1 MKNNWS
7 KSSAKKYIKKYK
19 NIGFSKDLALRVY
32 TTRLLG
38 RNKELVL
45 HGGGNTSVK
54 TTIKDIDGK
63 KYNVLCVKGSGW
75 DMADIEPEGLPAVKL
90 EPLIALKNK
99 KYLSD
104 EDMVSYQKRNLIN
117 IKAPNPSVET
127 FLHAFLPFKFVDHT
141 HADAVLNATNRPGGL
156 NFCKKVF
163 GNKVS
168 IVPYVMPGFMLAKK
182 INEIYSINPNINCL
196 ILMNHGI
203 FTFADDAKEAYDLM
217 IKYVSQAERAINKLK
232 VKKIKQIKNF
242 STRFNA
248 HEIAPIIRGLLSNN
262 KDQKFVVNYRLNK
275 HLKYFMNGKN
285 VRSYS
290 SKGTATPDHVI
301 RVKPFPLIITPKKNS
316 SIDEFKITAKKAFE
330 NYRKKYIN
338 YFNVNNNKVKAKKVM
353 LDTSPRVVLVQNVG
367 VFTIGK
373 DLNAAKIAGDLTE
386 TNAKVIASVEET
398 SAYKFIPEK
407 DIFDVEYWSL
417 EQAKIKKEKKLLEGN
432 VVVITGSTGT
442 IGFETYKMFKSYG
455 AEVVL
460 LDYNLERLKDLQSK
474 IKELCIHCDVRN
486 KKSVKKVFNQI
497 CEKYG
502 GIDILIS
509 NAGTATNGAIG
520 EIDDNVL
527 RQSFEDNFFSH
538 QNCASEA
545 IKIMKKQ
552 NINGCLLFNISKQ
565 SVNPGKNFGPYGLP
579 KSALLSLCKQYAVD
593 YGSYGIRSNGVN
605 ADRIRS
611 GLMNDKM
618 IRTRAKARSVSTDD
632 YMRENLLLNEVKA
645 EDVAKAFFHLATSKK
660 TTGAVLTVDG
670 GNIAASLR

>member
-7 KSSAKKYIKKYK
+7 KKIAKKYIKKYK
-19 NIGFSKDLALRVY
+19 KLGFSKDLALRVY
-32 TTRLLG
+32 STRLLG

-54 TTIKDIDGK
+54 STVKDLDGK
-63 KYNVLCVKGSGW
+63 IYKVLCVKGSGW
-75 DMADIEPEGLPAVKL
+75 DMADIEPAGLPAVKL

-104 EDMVSYQKRNLIN
+104 EDMVAYQKRNLID
-117 IKAPNPSVET
+117 IKSPNPSVET
-127 FLHAFLPFKFVDHT
+127 FLHAFLPFKYVDHT
-141 HADAVLNATNRPGGL
+141 HADAVLNVTNRPGGL
-156 NFCKKVF
+156 NFCKKIF
-163 GNKVS
+163 GNRAS

-182 INEIYSINPNINCL
+182 IHEIYSKNPNINCL

-203 FTFADDAKEAYDLM
+203 FTFANDCKEAYDLM
-217 IKYVSQAERAINKLK
+217 IKYVSKAEKAVKKLK
-232 VKKIKQIKNF
+232 SKKITQIKKF
-242 STRFNA
+242 TTKFNPYDV
-248 HEIAPIIRGLLSNN
+248 APIIRGLLSEN
-262 KDQKFVVNYRLNK
+262 KDQKFVINYRINN
-275 HLKYFMNGKN
+275 HIKYFMNGKN
-285 VRSYS
+285 VRNYS

-316 SIDEFKITAKKAFE
+316 TIAEFKATAKKSFD
-330 NYRKKYIN
+330 NYRKKYIR
-338 YFNVNNNKVKAKKVM
+338 YFNINQKKVKGKKVM
-353 LDTSPRVVLVQNVG
+353 LDTSPRVVLVQNIGMFSV
-367 VFTIGK
+367 GK
-373 DLNAAKIAGDLTE
+373 DLKAAKIAGDLTE
-386 TNAKVIASVEET
+386 TNAKVITSVEET
-398 SAYKFIPEK
+398 SKYKFIPEK
-407 DIFDVEYWSL
+407 DLFDVEYWSL
-417 EQAKIKKEKKLLEGN
+417 EQAKIKKKKKLLEGN

-460 LDYNLERLKDLQSK
+460 IDYNLKRLKEVQSN
-474 IKELCIHCDVRN
+474 INDLCIHCDVTN
-486 KKSVKKVFNQI
+486 KKSVKKAFNQI
-497 CEKYG
+497 CEKFG

-509 NAGTATNGAIG
+509 NAGTAPGGAIG
-520 EIDDNVL
+520 EVSDDVL
-527 RQSFEDNFFSH
+527 RKSFEINFFSH

-545 IKIMKKQ
+545 IKIMKNQ

-593 YGSYGIRSNGVN
+593 YGSYGIRSNGIN

-611 GLMNDKM
+611 GLMTDKM
-618 IRTRAKARSVSTDD
+618 IKTRAKARSVTTDN
-632 YMRENLLLNEVKA
+632 YMKGNLLLNEVKA

>member
-1 MKNNWS
+1 LKNNWS
-7 KSSAKKYIKKYK
+7 STEAKKYIRKY
-19 NIGFSKDLALRVY
+19 NNLGHSKDMALRVY

-38 RNKELVL
+38 KNSELVL

-54 TTIKDIDGK
+54 TIVKDIDGK

-75 DMADIEPEGLPAVKL
+75 DMAEIEPEGLPAVKL
-90 EPLIALKNK
+90 EPLLTLKEK

-104 EDMVSYQKRNLIN
+104 ENMVSFQKRNLID
-117 IKAPNPSVET
+117 IKSPNPSVET

-141 HADAVLNATNRPGGL
+141 HADAVLNVTNRPGGL

-163 GNKVS
+163 GSKVS
-168 IVPYVMPGFMLAKK
+168 VVPYVMPGFMLAKK
-182 INEIYSINPNINCL
+182 INEIYSENPNINCL

-203 FTFADDAKEAYDLM
+203 FTFADKAKEAYDLM
-217 IKYVSQAERAINKLK
+217 IKYVSQAERAVKKLK

-242 STRFNA
+242 STKFNVY
-248 HEIAPIIRGLLSNN
+248 EIAPIIRGLLSNN
-262 KDQKFVVNYRLNK
+262 KDQKYVVNYRLNK

-316 SIDEFKITAKKAFE
+316 SIDEFKVKAKKAFE
-330 NYRKKYIN
+330 NYRRKYIN
-338 YFNVNNNKVKAKKVM
+338 YFNVNKNKVKEKKVM

-367 VFTIGK
+367 VFTVGK
-373 DLNAAKIAGDLTE
+373 DLNSAKIAGDLTE
-386 TNAKVIASVEET
+386 TNAKVITSVEET
-398 SAYKFIPEK
+398 SNYKFISEK
-407 DIFDVEYWSL
+407 DLFEVEYWSL
-417 EQAKIKKEKKLLEGN
+417 EQAKIKKAKKLLEGN

-442 IGFETYKMFKSYG
+442 IGYATYKMFKSYG

-474 IKELCIHCDVRN
+474 IKDLCIHCDVRN
-486 KKSVKKVFNQI
+486 KKSVKKAFNQI

-520 EIDDNVL
+520 EVDDGIL

-545 IKIMKKQ
+545 VKIMKKQ

-618 IRTRAKARSVSTDD
+618 IKTRAKARSISTDD
-632 YMRENLLLNEVKA
+632 YMKGNLLLNEVKA
-645 EDVAKAFFHLATSKK
+645 EDVAKAFLHLATSKK

>member
-1 MKNNWS
+1 LKNNWS
-7 KSSAKKYIKKYK
+7 KSFANKYIKKYK
-19 NIGFSKDLALRVY
+19 KLGFSKDLALRVY

-54 TTIKDIDGK
+54 TSVKDIDGK

-90 EPLIALKNK
+90 EPLLTLRNK

-104 EDMVSYQKRNLIN
+104 EDMVSFQKWNLFN
-117 IKAPNPSVET
+117 IKSPYPSVET

-141 HADAVLNATNRPGGL
+141 HADAVLNVTNRSGGL

-163 GNKVS
+163 GNKVN

-182 INEIYSINPNINCL
+182 INEIYSKDPNINCL

-203 FTFADDAKEAYDLM
+203 FTFADDAKESYDLM
-217 IKYVSQAERAINKLK
+217 IKYVSQAERAIKKLK
-232 VKKIKQIKNF
+232 VKKIKQIENF
-242 STRFNA
+242 STKFNA
-248 HEIAPIIRGLLSNN
+248 NEIAPIIRGLLSNN

-290 SKGTATPDHVI
+290 SKGTVTPDHVI

-316 SIDEFKITAKKAFE
+316 SIDEFKVTAKKAFE

-338 YFNVNNNKVKAKKVM
+338 YFNVNKNKVKEKKVM

-373 DLNAAKIAGDLTE
+373 DLNSAKIAGDLTE
-386 TNAKVIASVEET
+386 TNAKVITSVEET
-398 SAYKFIPEK
+398 SSYKFIPEK
-407 DIFDVEYWSL
+407 DLFDVEYWSL
-417 EQAKIKKEKKLLEGN
+417 EQAKIKKQKKLLEGN

-460 LDYNLERLKDLQSK
+460 LDYNLERLKEVQSK
-474 IKELCIHCDVRN
+474 INDLCIHCDVTN
-486 KKSVKKVFNQI
+486 KRSVKIAFKQI

-502 GIDILIS
+502 GIDILVS
-509 NAGTATNGAIG
+509 NAGTAPSGSIG
-520 EIDDNVL
+520 EVSDDVL
-527 RQSFEDNFFSH
+527 RKSFEVNFFSH

-545 IKIMKKQ
+545 VKIMKEQ

-611 GLMNDKM
+611 GLMNNKM
-618 IRTRAKARSVSTDD
+618 IRTRAKARSISTDD
-632 YMRENLLLNEVKA
+632 YMRGNLLLNEVKA

-660 TTGAVLTVDG
+660 TTGAVLAVDG

>member
-7 KSSAKKYIKKYK
+7 KKIAKNYIKKYK
-19 NIGFSKDLALRVY
+19 KLGFSADLALRVY

-63 KYNVLCVKGSGW
+63 KYKVLCVKGSGW
-75 DMADIEPEGLPAVKL
+75 DMADIEPPGLPAVKL
-90 EPLIALKNK
+90 DPLLALKNK

-104 EDMVSYQKRNLIN
+104 EDMVAYQKRNLID
-117 IKAPNPSVET
+117 IKSPNPSVET
-127 FLHAFLPFKFVDHT
+127 FLHAFLPFKYVDHT
-141 HADAVLNATNRPGGL
+141 HADAVLNITNRPGGL
-156 NFCKKVF
+156 NLCKKVF

-182 INEIYSINPNINCL
+182 IKEVYSKNPKINCL

-203 FTFADDAKEAYDLM
+203 FTFANDCKEAYDLM
-217 IKYVSQAERAINKLK
+217 IKYVSKAENTIKKLK
-232 VKKIKQIKNF
+232 SRKIKQIKKF
-242 STRFNA
+242 STKFNP
-248 HEIAPIIRGLLSNN
+248 HEVAPIIRGLLSEN
-262 KDQKFVVNYRLNK
+262 KDQKFVINYRLNK
-275 HLKYFMNGKN
+275 HLKYFINGKN
-285 VRSYS
+285 VRAYS

-316 SIDEFKITAKKAFE
+316 SVEEFEKTAKKAFE
-330 NYRKKYIN
+330 NYRKKYIH
-338 YFNVNNNKVKAKKVM
+338 YFKVNHKKTKEKKVM
-353 LDTSPRVVLVQNVG
+353 LDTSPRVVLIQNVG
-367 VFTIGK
+367 MFSVGK

-386 TNAKVIASVEET
+386 TNARVISSVEET
-398 SAYKFIPEK
+398 SSYKFIPEK
-407 DIFDVEYWSL
+407 DLFDVEYWSL
-417 EQAKIKKEKKLLEGN
+417 EQAKIKKKKKLLEGN
-432 VVVITGSTGT
+432 IVVVTGSTGT

-460 LDYNLERLKDLQSK
+460 LDNNLKRLTEIQSK
-474 IKELCIHCDVRN
+474 IKDLCIYCDVTN
-486 KKSVKKVFNQI
+486 KKSVRNAFKQI
-497 CEKYG
+497 CERFG

-509 NAGTATNGAIG
+509 NAGTAPGGSIG
-520 EIDDNVL
+520 EVSDEIL
-527 RQSFEDNFFSH
+527 RKSFEINFFSH

-545 IKIMKKQ
+545 VKIMKKQ
-552 NINGCLLFNISKQ
+552 NTNGCLLFNISKQ

-611 GLMNDKM
+611 GLMTDKM
-618 IRTRAKARSVSTDD
+618 IKTRAKARAVSTDD
-632 YMRENLLLNEVKA
+632 YMKGNLLLNEVKA

>member
-1 MKNNWS
+1 
-7 KSSAKKYIKKYK
+7 
-19 NIGFSKDLALRVY
+19 
-32 TTRLLG
+32 
-38 RNKELVL
+38 
-45 HGGGNTSVK
+45 
-54 TTIKDIDGK
+54 
-63 KYNVLCVKGSGW
+63 VKGSGW
-75 DMADIEPEGLPAVKL
+75 DMAEIEPEGLPAVKL
-90 EPLIALKNK
+90 EPLISLKNK

-104 EDMVSYQKRNLIN
+104 EDMVAYQKRNLID
-117 IKAPNPSVET
+117 IKSPNPSVET
-127 FLHAFLPFKFVDHT
+127 FLHAFLPFKYVDHT
-141 HADAVLNATNRPGGL
+141 HADAVMNVTNRPGGL
-156 NFCKKVF
+156 NFCKKIF
-163 GNKVS
+163 GKKAS

-182 INEIYSINPNINCL
+182 INEVYSKNPNIDCL

-203 FTFADDAKEAYDLM
+203 FTFSNDCKEAYDLM
-217 IKYVSQAERAINKLK
+217 IKYVSKAEKAVKKLK
-232 VKKIKQIKNF
+232 NKKIKQIKK
-242 STRFNA
+242 FNTKFNP
-248 HEIAPIIRGLLSNN
+248 HEIAPIIRGLLSEN
-262 KDQKFVVNYRLNK
+262 KDQKFVINYRLNK
-275 HLKYFMNGKN
+275 HLKYFINGKN

-316 SIDEFKITAKKAFE
+316 SIEDFKKTAEKAFE
-330 NYRKKYIN
+330 NYRKKYIS
-338 YFNVNNNKVKAKKVM
+338 YFKVNSKKVKEKKVM

-367 VFTIGK
+367 MFSVGK
-373 DLNAAKIAGDLTE
+373 DLSAARIAGDLTE
-386 TNAKVIASVEET
+386 TNAKVISSVEET

-407 DIFDVEYWSL
+407 DLFDVEYWSL
-417 EQAKIKKEKKLLEGN
+417 EQAKIKKTKKILEGN

-442 IGFETYKMFKSYG
+442 IGYAAYRMFKSYG

-460 LDYNLERLKDLQSK
+460 LDNNLDRLKTVQSK
-474 IKELCIHCDVRN
+474 IKDLCIHCDVTS
-486 KKSVKKVFNQI
+486 KKSVKNAFRQI

-509 NAGTATNGAIG
+509 NAGTAPGGAIG
-520 EIDDNVL
+520 EVSDDVL
-527 RQSFEDNFFSH
+527 RKSFEINFFSH

-632 YMRENLLLNEVKA
+632 YMKGNLLLNEVKA

>member
-1 MKNNWS
+1 LKNNWTDS
-7 KSSAKKYIKKYK
+7 EAKKFKKKYK
-19 NIGFSKDLALRVY
+19 NLGFSKDVALRVY
-32 TTRLLG
+32 TSRLLG
-38 RNKELVL
+38 KNKKLVL

-54 TTIKDIDGK
+54 TRIKDIDGK
-63 KYNVLCVKGSGW
+63 KYEVLCVKGSGW

-90 EPLIALKNK
+90 EPLLAMKKK

-104 EDMVSYQKRNLIN
+104 EDMVNFQKRNLIN
-117 IKAPNPSVET
+117 IKSPNPSVET
-127 FLHAFLPFKFVDHT
+127 FLHAFLPFKYIDHT
-141 HADAVLNATNRPGGL
+141 HSDAILNLTNRPGGL
-156 NFCKKVF
+156 NFCKKIF
-163 GNKVS
+163 GNKVA

-182 INEIYSINPNINCL
+182 IDDIYSKNPNINCL

-203 FTFADDAKEAYDLM
+203 FTFNNNAKEAYSLM
-217 IKYVSQAERAINKLK
+217 IKYVSLAERAAKKLK

-242 STRFNA
+242 STKFDA
-248 HEIAPIIRGLLSNN
+248 HEIAPVIRGLLSKN

-285 VRSYS
+285 VRFYS

-316 SIDEFKITAKKAFE
+316 SIDEFKTTAKKAFE
-330 NYRKKYIN
+330 NYRKKYTN
-338 YFNVNNNKVKAKKVM
+338 YFNVNKKKVKEKKVM

-373 DLNAAKIAGDLTE
+373 DLNSAKIVGDLTE

-398 SAYKFIPEK
+398 SSYKFISEK
-407 DIFDVEYWSL
+407 DLFDVEYWSL
-417 EQAKIKKEKKLLEGN
+417 EQAKIKKQKKLLEGN

-442 IGFETYKMFKSYG
+442 IGFETYKMFKNYG

-460 LDYNLERLKDLQSK
+460 LDYNLKRLKDLQSK
-474 IKELCIHCDVRN
+474 IKDLCIHCDVRN
-486 KKSVKKVFNQI
+486 KKSVKKAFNQI

-520 EIDDNVL
+520 EIDDNIL

-611 GLMNDKM
+611 GLMNEKM
-618 IRTRAKARSVSTDD
+618 IKTRAKARSITTDD
-632 YMRENLLLNEVKA
+632 YMRGNLLLNEVKS

-670 GNIAASLR
+670 GNIAASMR